1 MALINIQKFLSDDIE
16 RIQKRALKIIVR
28 NSTYKEALEITGI
41 TTLYDRRERLCDE
54 FFKQNINN
62 DKMTDLFPD
71 SFTSNYNLRLPRKF
85 NNYSYKTDRFKHSF
99 LPEMIS
105 KENSGI

>member
-1 MALINIQKFLSDDIE
+1 
-16 RIQKRALKIIVR
+16 
-28 NSTYKEALEITGI
+28 
-41 TTLYDRRERLCDE
+41 
-54 FFKQNINN
+54 
-62 DKMTDLFPD
+62 MTDLLPD

-105 KENSGI
+105 KENNSRI